1 MVGETGF
8 EPATSWSQT
17 RRATRL
23 RYSPRLV
30 PLARFQ
36 FVARNVRVHVVLL
49 AYRRLEILRLPGSLA
64 LPVKTLTRL
73 ERDSVLY

>member
-23 RYSPRLV
+23 RYSPKESLSNAIVRGVHHESFTRDNMPGVVHNKSNIGDHDDLCF
-30 PLARFQ
+30 LAASRW
-36 FVARNVRVHVVLL
+36 V
-49 AYRRLEILRLPGSLA
+49 
-64 LPVKTLTRL
+64 
-73 ERDSVLY
+73 

>member
-23 RYSPRLV
+23 RYSPKAPMFNAIVRPVHHESIPRDNSLGV
-30 PLARFQ
+30 
-36 FVARNVRVHVVLL
+36 VHNGSVYGERNDHYLSAAPRWV
-49 AYRRLEILRLPGSLA
+49 
-64 LPVKTLTRL
+64 
-73 ERDSVLY
+73 